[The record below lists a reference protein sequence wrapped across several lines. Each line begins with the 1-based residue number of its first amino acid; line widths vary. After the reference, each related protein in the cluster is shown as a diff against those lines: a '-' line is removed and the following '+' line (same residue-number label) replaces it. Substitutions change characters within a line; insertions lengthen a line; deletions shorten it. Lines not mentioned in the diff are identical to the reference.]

1 MIVYLILIAGFAG
14 GAWYYWK
21 YQRLRPPLSGSFIR
35 KPTIS
40 EHIVVGFFWGLIGVL
55 VACIPAMIL
64 SMLGAFG

>member
-1 MIVYLILIAGFAG
+1 MIVYLILIAG
-14 GAWYYWK
+14 GAWYYWRFR
-21 YQRLRPPLSGSFIR
+21 RLRPPLSGSFIR

-40 EHIVVGFFWGLIGVL
+40 EHIVVGSLWGLIGVL